1 MVEYGTSFG
10 TDRRVTNADR
20 LRSRA
25 KDEQNLDLQMD
36 ALKAAGAERI
46 FTDKIS
52 GAKAD
57 RKGLADALSH
67 ARKGDVLTVWKLDRL
82 GRSTLQLMMLLN
94 DLHQREIEFKSLTE
108 GIDTTT
114 PMGRFYFTMSSAL
127 AQLERDRL
135 IERTRAGLAVA
146 KARGRNGGRKPKL
159 TAEQIEMARGLL
171 DGGKPPREVAKA
183 FGVGRTTLYPQASPH
198 FTRLQRYC

>member
-1 MVEYGTSFG
+1 MLIGYA
-10 TDRRVTNADR
+10 RV
-20 LRSRA
+20 S
-25 KDEQNLDLQMD
+25 KDEQNPDLQMD

-82 GRSTLQLMMLLN
+82 GRSTLQLMILLN

-183 FGVGRTTLYPQASPH
+183 FGVGRTTLYRS
-198 FTRLQRYC
+198 LQRTGEVAEAE

>member
-1 MVEYGTSFG
+1 MIIGYA
-10 TDRRVTNADR
+10 RV
-20 LRSRA
+20 S
-25 KDEQNLDLQMD
+25 KDQQNLDLQLD

-82 GRSTLQLMMLLN
+82 GRSTIQLMMLLN
-94 DLHQREIEFKSLTE
+94 DLHERGVEFRSLTE

-135 IERTRAGLAVA
+135 IERTNAGLAA
-146 KARGRNGGRKPKL
+146 ARARGRNGGRPAKL
-159 TAEQIEMARGLL
+159 TPEQISMAKQSL
-171 DGGKPPREVAKA
+171 DAGTSPAKVAKA
-183 FGVGRTTLYPQASPH
+183 FGVGRTTLYRSIKRADESSGNGEN
-198 FTRLQRYC
+198 T